1 MSKTTYCESDDSDL
15 SWCLSSSGHCP
26 RGGTSCKGSFYLD
39 SGKAAGL
46 QAMLSKVFS
55 NFQCAN
61 GEVELQQSY
70 SKVIVYLSDAWVLVN
85 IMIGSSLLLLKMR
98 QKHRTW
104 IFVQWF
110 TQIVEVY
117 YYVIVM
123 VCHFVCNTHKVMI
136 ALIVVLPWKWC
147 CACFPGIL

>member
-1 MSKTTYCESDDSDL
+1 
-15 SWCLSSSGHCP
+15 
-26 RGGTSCKGSFYLD
+26 
-39 SGKAAGL
+39 
-46 QAMLSKVFS
+46 
-55 NFQCAN
+55 
-61 GEVELQQSY
+61 
-70 SKVIVYLSDAWVLVN
+70 VIVYLSDAWVLVN
-85 IMIGSSLLLLKMR
+85 IMIGSSLLLLKMW

-117 YYVIVM
+117 YYIIVM

-136 ALIVVLPWKWC
+136 ALIVVLPSKWC